1 MKYSYTNPAGG
12 TSAGT
17 YGYYDFSLN
26 ENDNNYIKDVFGV
39 DPTVGNPNKQI
50 AGQKVEAAYNYV
62 LFEDSIKKFV
72 AEKTSAYGW
81 RLQVGTSNLSGSS
94 IVGEP
99 LKFVDQY
106 STDLNNGDSQFSIT
120 NASTPWIYSQKIA
133 PFKGSADVAASP
145 TKFQLFKVHTLSD
158 GTVVAAHRNEG
169 KGMGLKNSD
178 ALTCSLCYHCHYELD
193 AGNKLTKDQK
203 RDMWNRAYVNTMQ
216 YLWEHDMIGI
226 K

>member
-1 MKYSYTNPAGG
+1 MIDPNDNVYNLALKYSYTNTAGG

-39 DPTVGNPNKQI
+39 DPTVGNPNKQV

-81 RLQVGTSNLSGSS
+81 KLQVGTSNLSGSS

-99 LKFVDQY
+99 LKFVDQDIKNNLPLY
-106 STDLNNGDSQFSIT
+106 SGISPNFSLTVTFDGI
-120 NASTPWIYSQKIA
+120 
-133 PFKGSADVAASP
+133 FGFRM
-145 TKFQLFKVHTLSD
+145 FQ
-158 GTVVAAHRNEG
+158 
-169 KGMGLKNSD
+169 
-178 ALTCSLCYHCHYELD
+178 
-193 AGNKLTKDQK
+193 
-203 RDMWNRAYVNTMQ
+203 MQ
-216 YLWEHDMIGI
+216 QVICLPSILAR
-226 K
+226 